1 MVTSAFRTARMA
13 GLWHRARLAG
23 SASLATRLLGRTDR
37 RPDSPAALRP
47 VIVPARLD
55 DLHGPGS
62 GVVELPIHLYW
73 SGSRQFDL
81 GDPHQAAA
89 LCDAVIDA
97 AATPDV
103 LARYLNADVLIQA
116 WPVLGM
122 SRVKREAWE
131 RQFPVLRTRR
141 LAAAA

>member
-1 MVTSAFRTARMA
+1 MVTGTFPAARIA

-23 SASLATRLLGRTDR
+23 RARLVTRLRGRTGP
-37 RPDSPAALRP
+37 RPASPAALRP
-47 VIVPARLD
+47 VIVPASLD

-62 GVVELPIHLYW
+62 GVVELPVHLYW

-81 GDPHQAAA
+81 ADPHQAAA
-89 LCDAVIDA
+89 LCDAVVDA
-97 AATPDV
+97 AATTEV
-103 LARYLNADVLIQA
+103 LARYLNADVLIRA

>member
-1 MVTSAFRTARMA
+1 MVTSAFHTSRIA

-23 SASLATRLLGRTDR
+23 TASLVTSLRGRADR
-37 RPDSPAALRP
+37 RPASPAALRP

-81 GDPHQAAA
+81 ADPHQAAA
-89 LCDAVIDA
+89 LCDAVVDA

-103 LARYLNADVLIQA
+103 LARYLNPDVLIQA